1 MKFEIL
7 AEKNSKEKKAFYY
20 DNELNTLKSE
30 DGVEYKLQDYEVKER
45 PHTQPFSKDTPL
57 KKSKLIRKLKIQ
69 MGLSCN
75 YSCDY
80 CSQKFVERP
89 PETNKKDIDAFMEK
103 LKVLEFDEQK
113 GLSIEFWGGE
123 PFVYWK
129 TMKPLAE
136 AIIEKFSEWKNPPK
150 LSVITNG
157 SILNKEICA
166 WLMYNGFYVSI
177 SHDGPGQSYRGPDPF
192 EDPEQKKF
200 ILDFYKKMK
209 RWSRISFNSMLHAQ
223 NPSRKKIYDW
233 FVDFTGDPNVPLGEG
248 GLIDAYDT
256 DAVVYS
262 FSTKQQHFD
271 FRKQAFND
279 IFSTQGQI
287 GFGQILQKVDGFVMS
302 VLRQEPSFYLGQK
315 CGMDD
320 PEVISIDM
328 RGNVITCQNVSAPEV
343 GTNGESHLGGNL
355 DDYENVELKGA
366 THWKNREDCAAC
378 PVLHLC
384 KGSCMHLH
392 GDLWDTTCN
401 SAFSDNIPLF
411 ALAFEKITGGYIP
424 YYINSPEKREER
436 KDIWGTIVQHEEK
449 NARKIIPIRSISTK
463 TTVNEIEVFTK
474 AKVIEDAN
482 V

>member
-1 MKFEIL
+1 MIFEVL
-7 AEKNSKEKKAFYY
+7 AEKNSNDKKMFFY

-30 DGVEYKLQDYEVKER
+30 DGIIYKLEDYKVMEGQE
-45 PHTQPFSKDTPL
+45 HSQAFSKDDPL

-89 PETNKKDIDAFMEK
+89 PETSKKDIDSFMQMLE
-103 LKVLEFDEQK
+103 VLEFDEKK

-136 AIIEKFSEWKNPPK
+136 AILEKFSHWKNPPK

-192 EDPEQKKF
+192 EDEAQKKF
-200 ILDFYKKMK
+200 ILDFYRKMK
-209 RWSRISFNSMLHAQ
+209 PFSRISFNSMLHAQ
-223 NPSRKKIYDW
+223 NTSRKEIYEW
-233 FVDFTGDPNVPLGEG
+233 FVNFTGDENVPLGEG

-256 DAVVYS
+256 DAAQYS
-262 FSTKQQHFD
+262 FKSKQEHFEY
-271 FRKQAFND
+271 RKQAFND
-279 IFSTQGQI
+279 IYSTQGKI
-287 GFGQILQKVDGFVMS
+287 GFGQILQKIDQFVMS
-302 VLRQEPSFYLGQK
+302 ILKQQPAFYLKQK

-328 RGNVITCQNVSAPEV
+328 RGNVITCQNVSALEV

-355 DDYENVELKGA
+355 HDYENVKLTAA
-366 THWKNREDCAAC
+366 TQWKNRKDCAAC

-392 GDLWDTTCN
+392 GELWDTTCD
-401 SAFSDNIPLF
+401 SAFSDNIALF
-411 ALAFEKITGGYIP
+411 ALGFEKLTGGYIP

-436 KDIWGTIVQHEEK
+436 KDIWGTILKHDDK
-449 NARKIIPIRSISTK
+449 PKRKIIPIKSVSSK
-463 TTVNEIEVFTK
+463 TVVNDIEVYSK
-474 AKVIEDAN
+474 AEV